1 MALIGTLRNKM
12 GTWVVVFVFVAI
24 AAFILGD
31 IFSGNSSILN
41 WGRNSVGEIGD
52 RDISYEEFQSVI
64 REREANYFLQL
75 GREPGEREMPA
86 VRQQAWDLLIS
97 RYAIQPEFAKIGL
110 VVTDD
115 EIWDMIQGKNIDE
128 SVKQAFTNQ
137 ETGLFERDRVVTYLN
152 QLKTMPQGSE
162 ARVRWELFQ
171 RDLKPARERIKYENL
186 LIKGSY
192 ITKAEAEKEYHMQT
206 DVAEI
211 KYLYVP
217 YYAVG
222 DSAVQVTDDALKA
235 YYNKNIERYKTEE
248 SRDIKYI
255 SIPVEPTSEDSA
267 AIRDD
272 LKRYV
277 LELRTT
283 QDDSTYAAAN
293 SDGQNPFSKYT
304 PATLPPFVNQDSL
317 IQGKVFGPF
326 LDGDNYKVVKISRIF
341 NDSIYSARAWH
352 ILIKWTD
359 TSDAA
364 KKEARDK
371 DQNILRDIR
380 GGADFAA
387 KAREF
392 GTDGTASRGGDL
404 DWFTSGQMV
413 KPFENAVF
421 AATRPGLVNNVVETD
436 YGYHI
441 IDVTNVKTNIAYNI
455 AIIER
460 SITPSDATLNEAYR
474 KAEVF
479 ASDISDLDD
488 FQAAAKEH
496 GLAVLD
502 AKNILAGDR
511 RIGTMGEARPVV
523 QWLFRDASEGKI
535 SQVFDLQDQN
545 VVAIMTNE
553 VEKGY
558 KPLATVRDEI
568 TPAVRNE
575 LKGKVITEKINGLK
589 GSLEEIK
596 TGYGNDANVYST
608 SDLKLSSNS
617 LPTVGF
623 DPVAV
628 GAAFSLETGKRTKP
642 LSGENGVVV
651 IEMLN
656 KTVAPTTTDY
666 STYKSQLEQGNTNRT
681 SMGVAEAIKENADI
695 VDERYKFY

>member
-24 AAFILGD
+24 AAFVLGD
-31 IFSGNSSILN
+31 IFSGNSSIMN
-41 WGRNSVGEIGD
+41 WGRNSVGEIAG
-52 RDISYEEFQSVI
+52 REISYDEFLAAI
-64 REREANYFLQL
+64 RERETNYYLQL

-97 RYAIQPEFAKIGL
+97 RHAIQPEFAKVGV

-128 SVKQAFTNQ
+128 SVKQAFTNP
-137 ETGLFERDRVVTYLN
+137 ETGQFERDRIVNYLN

-162 ARVRWELFQ
+162 MRVRWELFQ
-171 RDLKPARERIKYENL
+171 RDLKPGRERIKYENL
-186 LIKGSY
+186 LLKSDY
-192 ITKAEAEKEYHMQT
+192 ITKAEAEREYHAQT
-206 DVAEI
+206 DVAEV

-222 DSAVQVTDDALKA
+222 DSAVKVTDNALKA

-255 SIPVEPTSEDSA
+255 SVPIEPTHDDSV
-267 AIRDD
+267 AIRED
-272 LKRYV
+272 LKRIAT
-277 LELRTT
+277 ELHTA
-283 QDDSTYAAAN
+283 QEDSVYAAAN
-293 SDGQNPFSKYT
+293 TEGQNPYSKYT
-304 PATLPPFVNQDSL
+304 PSTLPPFVDPDSL

-326 LDGDNYKVVKISRIF
+326 PDGETYKVVKIARIF
-341 NDSIYSARAWH
+341 KDTVYTARAKH
-352 ILIKWTD
+352 ILIKWSD

-364 KKEARDK
+364 KREAREK
-371 DQNILRDIR
+371 AQTILRDIR
-380 GGADFAA
+380 GGADFGA

-404 DWFTSGQMV
+404 GWITSGQMV
-413 KPFENAVF
+413 KPFEDAVF
-421 AATRPGLVNNVVETD
+421 GAAKPGLLNQIVETD

-441 IDVTNVKTNIAYNI
+441 IEVTDAKNNTAYNI

-460 SITPSDATLNEAYR
+460 AITPSDATLNEAFR
-474 KAEVF
+474 KAEAF

-488 FQAAAKEH
+488 FQTAAKEH
-496 GLAVLD
+496 GLTVLD

-523 QWLFRDASEGKI
+523 QWLFRDASKGKI
-535 SQVFDLQDQN
+535 SQVFDLEDQN

-553 VEKGY
+553 VKAGY
-558 KPLATVRDEI
+558 RPLESVKAEI

-575 LKGKVITEKINGLK
+575 LKGNLITEKLNGLK
-589 GSLEEIK
+589 GSLDEMK
-596 TGYGNDANVYST
+596 TSYGGDANIYTS

-617 LPTVGF
+617 LPSVGF
-623 DPVAV
+623 DPPAV
-628 GAAFSLETGKRTKP
+628 GTAFSLENGKRSKP
-642 LSGENGVVV
+642 VSGENGVVV

-656 KTVAPTTTDY
+656 RTIAPSLTDY
-666 STYKSQLEQGNTNRT
+666 SAYETQLQQGNANRT
-681 SMGVAEAIKENADI
+681 GFGIAEAVKENADV
-695 VDERYKFY
+695 VDKRYKFF

>member
-41 WGRNSVGEIGD
+41 WGRNTVGEIAG
-52 RDISYEEFQSVI
+52 RDISYDEFQNTI

-97 RYAIQPEFAKIGL
+97 RHAIQSEFAKVGIA
-110 VVTDD
+110 VTDD

-128 SVKQAFTNQ
+128 NVKQAFTNQ
-137 ETGLFERDRVVTYLN
+137 ETGQFERDRIVTYLN

-171 RDLKPARERIKYENL
+171 RDLRPGRERIKYENL
-186 LIKGSY
+186 LLKSSY
-192 ITKAEAEKEYHMQT
+192 ITKAEAEREYHLQT

-217 YYAVG
+217 FYAVG
-222 DSAVQVTDDALKA
+222 DSAVKVTDAALKD

-248 SRDIKYI
+248 SRDIKYV
-255 SIPVEPTSEDSA
+255 SIPVEPTASDTAAVREDLSKYVA
-267 AIRDD
+267 D
-272 LKRYV
+272 LK
-277 LELRTT
+277 TT
-283 QDDSTYAAAN
+283 QDDSAYAAAN
-293 SDGQNPFSKYT
+293 SEGQNPFTKYT
-304 PATLPPFVNQDSL
+304 PANLPPFVNADSL
-317 IQGKVFGPF
+317 VQGKVFGPL
-326 LDGDNYKVVKISRIF
+326 LDGGTYKVVKISKIF
-341 NDSIYSARAWH
+341 NDTVYSARAKH

-364 KKEARDK
+364 KKEAREK
-371 DQNILRDIR
+371 AQNILKDIR

-404 DWFTSGQMV
+404 GWFSSGQMV
-413 KPFENAVF
+413 KPFETAVF
-421 AATRPGLVNNVVETD
+421 SASKPGLLNNLVETE

-441 IDVTNVKTNIAYNI
+441 IDVTNAKTNTAYNI
-455 AIIER
+455 AVIER
-460 SITPSDATLNEAYR
+460 SITPSDATINEAFR
-474 KAEVF
+474 KAEAFGSGVSNLSDF
-479 ASDISDLDD
+479 EAS
-488 FQAAAKEH
+488 AKEH
-496 GLAVLD
+496 GLAVLE

-511 RIGTMGEARPVV
+511 RIGTMGEARQVV
-523 QWLFRDASEGKI
+523 QWLFRDASAGKV

-553 VEKGY
+553 IEKGY
-558 KPLATVRDEI
+558 KPLESVKQEI

-575 LKGKVITEKINGLK
+575 MKGKVITEKLNGLK
-589 GSLEEIK
+589 GSLDEIK
-596 TGYGNDANVYST
+596 TAYGQDANVYST

-617 LPTVGF
+617 IPTVGF
-623 DPVAV
+623 DPQAV
-628 GAAFSLETGKRTKP
+628 GTAFSLESGKRSKP
-642 LSGENGVVV
+642 LAGENGVVL
-651 IEMLN
+651 IELIN
-656 KTVAPTTTDY
+656 KTIAPAMTDY
-666 STYKSQLEQGNTNRT
+666 STYKTQLEQNSTNSS
-681 SMGVAEAIKENADI
+681 SMGIAEAIKEHADI

>member
-41 WGRNSVGEIGD
+41 WGRNTVGEIAG
-52 RDISYEEFQSVI
+52 RDISYEEFQNTI

-97 RYAIQPEFAKIGL
+97 RHAIQGEFAKVGIA
-110 VVTDD
+110 VTDD

-128 SVKQAFTNQ
+128 NVKQAFTNQ
-137 ETGLFERDRVVTYLN
+137 ETGQFERDRIVTYLN

-171 RDLKPARERIKYENL
+171 RDLRPGRERIKYENL
-186 LIKGSY
+186 LLKSSY
-192 ITKAEAEKEYHMQT
+192 ITKAEAEREYHLQT

-217 YYAVG
+217 FYAVG
-222 DSAVQVTDDALKA
+222 DSAVKVTDAALKD

-248 SRDIKYI
+248 SRDIKYV
-255 SIPVEPTSEDSA
+255 SIPVEPTASDTAAVREDLSKYVA
-267 AIRDD
+267 D
-272 LKRYV
+272 LK
-277 LELRTT
+277 TT
-283 QDDSTYAAAN
+283 QDDSAYAAAN
-293 SDGQNPFSKYT
+293 SEGQNPFTKYT
-304 PATLPPFVNQDSL
+304 PANLPPFVNADSL
-317 IQGKVFGPF
+317 VQGKVFGPL
-326 LDGDNYKVVKISRIF
+326 LDGGTYKVVKISKIF
-341 NDSIYSARAWH
+341 NDTVYSARAKH

-364 KKEARDK
+364 KKEAREK
-371 DQNILRDIR
+371 AQNILKDIR

-404 DWFTSGQMV
+404 GWFSSGQMV
-413 KPFENAVF
+413 KPFETAVF
-421 AATRPGLVNNVVETD
+421 SASKPGLLNNLVETE

-441 IDVTNVKTNIAYNI
+441 IDVTNAKTNTAYNI
-455 AIIER
+455 AVIER
-460 SITPSDATLNEAYR
+460 SITPSDATINEAFR
-474 KAEVF
+474 KAEAFGSGVSNLSDF
-479 ASDISDLDD
+479 EAS
-488 FQAAAKEH
+488 AKEH
-496 GLAVLD
+496 GLAVLE

-511 RIGTMGEARPVV
+511 RIGTIGEARQVV
-523 QWLFRDASEGKI
+523 QWLFRDASKGAV

-553 VEKGY
+553 IEKGY
-558 KPLATVRDEI
+558 KPLESVKQEI

-575 LKGKVITEKINGLK
+575 MKGKVITEKLNGLK
-589 GSLEEIK
+589 GSLDEIK
-596 TGYGNDANVYST
+596 TAYGQDANVYST

-617 LPTVGF
+617 IPTVGF
-623 DPVAV
+623 DPQAV
-628 GAAFSLETGKRTKP
+628 GTAFSLESGKRSKP
-642 LSGENGVVV
+642 LAGENGVVL
-651 IEMLN
+651 IELIN
-656 KTVAPTTTDY
+656 KTIAPAMTDY
-666 STYKSQLEQGNTNRT
+666 STYKTQLEQNSTNSS
-681 SMGVAEAIKENADI
+681 SMGIAEAIKEHADI